1 MYYRDKPNM
10 IQPPMAKNIILIMGE
25 SLSASNVGTF
35 GYERQ
40 TMPFL
45 DQLVKNA
52 PAETL
57 LKPAYSA
64 GLGTA
69 ISLPDFLMQFLVQ
82 MV

>member
-1 MYYRDKPNM
+1 
-10 IQPPMAKNIILIMGE
+10 
-25 SLSASNVGTF
+25 
-35 GYERQ
+35 
-40 TMPFL
+40 MPFL

-69 ISLPDFLMQFLVQ
+69 ISLPA
-82 MV
+82 